1 MQTDEEAFVIFME
14 TRVEFRTSGHLVN
27 VKLQPPCENFR
38 ILSVF
43 QDGGHVRYL
52 TQGQSQNQVSKFLS
66 RKSWLSQ
73 DSVVANPN
81 PTLGLI
87 TDRWISYIPS
97 NPNPTLGLIIDRW
110 ISYIPSNPN
119 PTLGL
124 IIDRWIFYIPFEE
137 NLTTFTAFVCRFRLA
152 RNSTF
157 GFPSFWQVTDQ
168 SYKKHEKQ
176 RWFSLCHWKLMN
188 PDFKIPWYQCPHP
201 R

>member
-14 TRVEFRTSGHLVN
+14 TRVEFRTSVHLVN

-73 DSVVANPN
+73 DSVVA
-81 PTLGLI
+81 
-87 TDRWISYIPS
+87 
-97 NPNPTLGLIIDRW
+97 
-110 ISYIPSNPN
+110 NPN